1 MKNII
6 KGFGALALALGAAG
20 AQAGVIASD
29 NTYGVFDK
37 YTGTRTLDVKTHG
50 TIADLNIL
58 VSFSKCD
65 NLVLGPGGGPCT
77 DTGTPYE
84 NEIVMRLTSP
94 SGVKV
99 DLVLE
104 NTFNLGGSGAGQ
116 VSVVFDDEGA
126 PLGTQ
131 VQGGSFKPVGSL
143 SAFDKLDAFG
153 AWTLELG
160 DTRRLDP
167 LEYYFSQLIVT
178 FAGDEEE
185 GDDTPGGRVPE
196 PASIGLLALGLA
208 GMLAARRRR

>member
-6 KGFGALALALGAAG
+6 KAFGALMLSLGAAG

-29 NTYGVFDK
+29 NSYGVFDK
-37 YTGTRTLDVKTHG
+37 YTSTRTLDVKTHG

-77 DTGTPYE
+77 DSGTPYE

-94 SGVKV
+94 TGVRV

-104 NTFNLGGSGAGQ
+104 NTFNLGGRGAGQ

-167 LEYYFSQLIVT
+167 LEYYFSQLIVS

-185 GDDTPGGRVPE
+185 GEDTPAGRVPE
-196 PASIGLLALGLA
+196 PASLGLLALGLA